1 MAVFYR
7 RLPKFQYTAPRTLD
21 EALSLLGEQ
30 KGRARLLAG
39 GTDLIP
45 QLKRR
50 GISIPETVID
60 LKGIPGLEAVS
71 FDEEAGLTI
80 GALTTINAVARAPV
94 IQKRFPIL
102 AQAASTMA
110 SPQVRNR
117 GTFAGNICMAVPS
130 ADSAPALL
138 SLDARV
144 RLKGPNGERVVPLEA
159 FFTGPRR
166 TVIEPDEILQGILVP
181 APEEGCQGTYL
192 KFSPRHSMDLAIVGV
207 AAAGVAEAGV
217 CQKVRIALGA
227 VASTPMRAREAEA
240 VLTGQRFNPETIEAA
255 ARTASEECRPID
267 DHRASADYR
276 RDMVYMLTRRAI
288 NQIFSGQI
296 FPMV

>member
-7 RLPKFQYTAPRTLD
+7 RLPQFRYTAPQTFD
-21 EALSLLGEQ
+21 EALRLLGEQ

-50 GISIPETVID
+50 GTTTPEMVID
-60 LKGIPGLEAVS
+60 LKGIAGLEVVS
-71 FDEEAGLTI
+71 YDPQVGLTI
-80 GALTTINAVARAPV
+80 GALTTIKALAETPV
-94 IQKRFPIL
+94 IQERFPIL

-117 GTFAGNICMAVPS
+117 GTFAGNLCMAVPS

-138 SLDARV
+138 ALGAGV
-144 RLKGPNGERVVPLEA
+144 KLKGPGGERIVPLEA

-166 TVIEPDEILQGILVP
+166 TVIEPDEILQSILVP
-181 APEEGCQGTYL
+181 TPEKGCRGTYI

-207 AAAGVAEAGV
+207 AVAGMAEAGV
-217 CQKVRIALGA
+217 CNKIRLALGA
-227 VASTPMRAREAEA
+227 VAPTPIRARQAEA
-240 VLTGQRFNPETIEAA
+240 LLTGQRLSPELIEAA
-255 ARTASEECRPID
+255 ARAAGEECRPID

-276 RDMVYMLTRRAI
+276 RDLVYMLTQRAI
-288 NQIFSGQI
+288 NQIFPSA
-296 FPMV
+296 

>member
-7 RLPKFQYTAPRTLD
+7 RLPKFQYTAPKTFD
-21 EALSLLGEQ
+21 EALHLLGDQ

-50 GISIPETVID
+50 GTSIPETVID
-60 LKGIPGLEAVS
+60 LKGIADLEAVS
-71 FDEEAGLTI
+71 FDEGTGLTI
-80 GALTTINAVARAPV
+80 GALTTINAVSRSPV
-94 IQKRFPIL
+94 IQKRFSIL

-138 SLDARV
+138 SLGAQV
-144 RLKGPNGERVVPLEA
+144 RLKGPGGERIVPLEA

-166 TVIEPDEILQGILVP
+166 TVIEADEILQSILVP
-181 APEEGCQGTYL
+181 TPEKGFRGIYL

-207 AAAGVAEAGV
+207 AIAGVAEAGV
-217 CQKVRIALGA
+217 CKKICLALGA
-227 VASTPMRAREAEA
+227 VAPTPIRASQAEA
-240 VLTGQRFNPETIEAA
+240 LLIGQRLNPEVIEAT
-255 ARTASEECRPID
+255 ARLASEECRPID

-276 RDMVYMLTRRAI
+276 RDMVYMLTKRAI
-288 NQIFSGQI
+288 NQIF
-296 FPMV
+296 PLA